1 MPNIRRQPLLTAVVG
16 SYPTDGLPTRRAIER
31 AVEDQLLAGVDVI
44 SDGQPRGDMIATFA
58 ARIPGIERRDDGVW
72 TVFDSLDVPGA
83 SILAADYALAREL
96 AARRAE
102 VKGILTGPITLALAL
117 RVAPEAPYNAPHDPA
132 LILRLAEILGRE
144 LAALVAAG
152 ARITQVDEPLL
163 PLALADGRVP
173 LELASDALREFA
185 ATSTIPVLHTCGD
198 VRDLANDLL
207 LLNFAVYDIENSHIA
222 NAAAFDDEQL
232 DFSGSKVSA
241 GCVDTASAEI
251 ETTDIIRERIRA
263 TMAHIPAERLWVS
276 PDCGLRLLPREAA
289 LEKLKRMVAATQ
301 DLRAEL

>member
-1 MPNIRRQPLLTAVVG
+1 MPNIRRQPLLTTVVG
-16 SYPTDGLPTRRAIER
+16 SYPTDGLPARRAIAR

-44 SDGQPRGDMIATFA
+44 SDGQPRGDMIAMFA
-58 ARIPGIERRDDGVW
+58 SRIPGIERRDDGAWVVVD
-72 TVFDSLDVPGA
+72 TLDHPGS
-83 SILAADYALAREL
+83 SITAPDFALAREL

-102 VKGILTGPITLALAL
+102 VKGIVTGPITLALSL

-132 LILRLAEILGRE
+132 LILRLGEILGRE

-152 ARITQVDEPLL
+152 ARVTQVDEPLL
-163 PLALADGRVP
+163 PLALGDGRVP

-185 ATSTIPVLHTCGD
+185 ATSTLPMLHTCGD

-207 LLNFAVYDIENSHIA
+207 LLNFAVYDIENTRIA
-222 NAAAFDDEQL
+222 NAAAFDDDQL

-241 GCVDTASAEI
+241 GCVDTTSAEI
-251 ETTDIIRERIRA
+251 ETTETIRERIRA
-263 TMAHIPAERLWVS
+263 TMALIPPERLWVS
-276 PDCGLRLLPREAA
+276 PDCGLRPLPREAA

-301 DLRAEL
+301 ELRAEL

>member
-198 VRDLANDLL
+198 VRTLANDLL
-207 LLNFAVYDIENSHIA
+207 LLNFA

>member
-1 MPNIRRQPLLTAVVG
+1 MPNIRRQPLLTTVVG

-44 SDGQPRGDMIATFA
+44 SDGQPRGDMIAVFA
-58 ARIPGIERRDDGVW
+58 SRIPGIERRDDGAWEVVD
-72 TVFDSLDVPGA
+72 TLDHPGS
-83 SILAADYALAREL
+83 SIVAPDFALAREL

-102 VKGILTGPITLALAL
+102 VKGIITGPITLALAL

-144 LAALVAAG
+144 VAALVASG
-152 ARITQVDEPLL
+152 ARVTQVDEPLL
-163 PLALADGRVP
+163 PQALEGRVP

-185 ATSTIPVLHTCGD
+185 ATSTLPMLHTCGD
-198 VRDLANDLL
+198 VRALANDLL
-207 LLNFAVYDIENSHIA
+207 LLNFAIYDIENTRIA
-222 NAAAFDDEQL
+222 NAAAFDDDQL

-241 GCVDTASAEI
+241 GCVDTASAEV
-251 ETTDIIRERIRA
+251 ETTDVIRERIRA
-263 TMAHIPAERLWVS
+263 TMAAIPPERLWVS
-276 PDCGLRLLPREAA
+276 PDCGLRPLPREAA

-301 DLRAEL
+301 ELRAEL